1 MSKLTHKTV
10 YSERKIIIVDGQDY
24 QINYRVEYNIQD
36 DTYECGAYLLRITEA
51 SNGTHTYDDKNQVHE
66 YEQFTS
72 DKEKIEEQ
80 LGEAIRRCEQQAHRI
95 ESRLNVDV
103 ELDE

>member
-10 YSERKIIIVDGQDY
+10 YSERDIFMVDGQAY
-24 QINYRVEYNIQD
+24 QVNYRVKYNIQD
-36 DTYECGAYLLRITEA
+36 DTYECGAYLLRIKEV
-51 SNGTHTYDDKNQVHE
+51 SHGTHTSDQKKQVHE

-95 ESRLNVDV
+95 ETRLNVDV

>member
-1 MSKLTHKTV
+1 MSETTHKTV
-10 YSERKIIIVDGQDY
+10 FSDREKLTVDGQEY
-24 QINYRVEYNIQD
+24 QVNYRCKYNIQD
-36 DTYECGAYLLRITEA
+36 DAYECVAYLLRVTEA

-72 DKEKIEEQ
+72 DKEKIGSQ
-80 LGEAIRRCEQQAHRI
+80 LNEAIRRCEQQAHRI